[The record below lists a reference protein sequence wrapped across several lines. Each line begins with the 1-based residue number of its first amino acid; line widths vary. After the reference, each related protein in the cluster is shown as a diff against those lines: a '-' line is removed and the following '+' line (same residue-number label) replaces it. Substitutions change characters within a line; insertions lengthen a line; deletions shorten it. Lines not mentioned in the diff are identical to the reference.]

1 MRGPKRLA
9 TLIAF
14 GLIFGSITLVTAK
27 PSHAVTFYRGFDT
40 SLPLGAIMRA
50 SQSAAPTAQSVTFS
64 SGQTF
69 FTFARGQLVSASR
82 SEAAQSR
89 WASINSFFDQ
99 QFLNQAFG
107 PRLQQT
113 PVSGVFNNNAPPAFS
128 HAGGSSPTGNTEDIA
143 SSDEGNNSYATP
155 IPPTIWLLAS
165 ALAGLL
171 GFASRRSQVA

>member
-1 MRGPKRLA
+1 
-9 TLIAF
+9 
-14 GLIFGSITLVTAK
+14 
-27 PSHAVTFYRGFDT
+27 
-40 SLPLGAIMRA
+40 MRA

-69 FTFARGQLVSASR
+69 FTFVRGQFVSAGQ
-82 SEAAQSR
+82 SEAAQSL

-99 QFLNQAFG
+99 QFLNQAIG

-113 PVSGVFNNNAPPAFS
+113 PVSGVFGNDAPPVSSQSGAS
-128 HAGGSSPTGNTEDIA
+128 LPSGGTVDIP

-171 GFASRRSQVA
+171 GFASRRNQVA